1 MKSIK
6 SILIPMALFV
16 AFFAG
21 VIGLQNDMIERWRNT
36 PHRFRDTLYV
46 PSTEYVRVASLGYRH
61 FAADFFWLRM
71 IQVFAA
77 AWSSADN
84 PTQIN
89 NYFNVITDLDP
100 RFSDPY
106 SFAIM
111 GIGEEARTEAKMAES
126 RKDKVDGFGT
136 PFLGVSQIDGYVK
149 AIIQKAITRNP
160 GQYKPPYDGA
170 FFAYWSLNDP
180 ALAKYYVR
188 MAKQDP
194 NYPDYIDRWEGYF
207 EMKQG
212 RFLAAFEKFL
222 VDYVNTIRQKNKD
235 LYGINRMQLTRTL
248 NTWLI
253 DAIKQRA
260 LEWKKTHDGK
270 LPTVDELRQAGT
282 FKDFEYPDVVMVNQL
297 LDGLFQGQIDLNFG
311 DADIQAFAKKS
322 IRKWNDLPPGPYDF
336 IDPKYRGYTIWPT
349 MENDEDRF
357 VLPTLEAMHWTKRFV
372 NTANQEAA
380 QMKVKDGKY
389 PDFKAYLE
397 QYITATD
404 PFGKPWVYDQ
414 QQGALKSASVP
425 DIATMTLPEMDK

>member
-6 SILIPMALFV
+6 SILIPLALFV

-21 VIGLQNDMIERWRNT
+21 VIGLQGNIIDRWRNT

-46 PSTEYVRVASLGYRH
+46 PSTEYVRVVSLGYNQ

-84 PTQIN
+84 PVQIY
-89 NYFNVITDLDP
+89 NYSNVITDLDP

-111 GIGEEARTEAKMAES
+111 GIGEEARTAAKMAES
-126 RKDKVDGFGT
+126 RKDKTDPFGT
-136 PFLGVSQIDGYVK
+136 PFLSVKELDKYVQSVISK
-149 AIIQKAITRNP
+149 ALVHNP
-160 GQYKPPYDGA
+160 GQYKVPYDGA
-170 FFAYWSLNDP
+170 FFAYWNLND
-180 ALAKYYVR
+180 ASTAKYYVR

-207 EMKQG
+207 DLKQG
-212 RFLAAFEKFL
+212 RYMAAFEKYM

-235 LYGINRMQLTRTL
+235 LYSINRMQLNRTL

-253 DAIKQRA
+253 DSIRQRA
-260 LEWKKTHDGK
+260 EEWKKSHGGK

-282 FKDFEYPDVVMVNQL
+282 FKDFEYPDVQMVNQL
-297 LDGLFQGQIDLNFG
+297 ITGLFQGQIDLNFG
-311 DADIQAFAKKS
+311 DADVQAFAKKS

-336 IDPKYRGYTIWPT
+336 IDPKYRGYVIWPT
-349 MENDEDRF
+349 MEGDEDRF

-372 NTANQEAA
+372 LNATQDAA
-380 QMKVKDGKY
+380 QIKAKEGKY
-389 PDFKAYLE
+389 PDQKYIE
-397 QYITATD
+397 QFITTTD
-404 PFGKPWVYDQ
+404 PFGKPWTYDATK
-414 QQGALKSASVP
+414 GVVTSVSVP
-425 DIATMTLPEMDK
+425 DIDKLELPEM